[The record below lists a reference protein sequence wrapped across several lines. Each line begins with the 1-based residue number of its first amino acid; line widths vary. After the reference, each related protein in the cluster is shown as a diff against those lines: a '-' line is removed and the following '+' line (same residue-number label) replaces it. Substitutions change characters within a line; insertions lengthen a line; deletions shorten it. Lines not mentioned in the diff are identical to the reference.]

1 MKVSVNWLRELAPG
15 IEGSAEDLADHLSM
29 TAVAVDEVLRIG
41 AGIEGVV
48 VARVE
53 ETGAHPNADRL
64 YLASITAATDERIGV
79 VVGAPV
85 RAGALYPYAPP
96 GTTLPGGL
104 KIGARKI
111 RGETSHGMLCSE
123 RELGLGW
130 DHAGILQLPPD
141 LAAGERLAETLGFPD
156 HVLELDLTPNRADLA
171 GHLGVA
177 RELAPE
183 GEAGLVL
190 PSFGTAADA
199 WTPSWNDGGRD
210 VSAAGVR
217 VVIEDPERCSRF
229 LGIVI
234 RGVRVGP
241 SPAWLAARLW
251 AIGGRPIN
259 NVVDATN
266 YVMHELNHPLH
277 AYDLATLRGPEI
289 RVRAGLEGE
298 RLRTLDGEERPLAEV
313 SSVIADSDRAIGLAG
328 VMGGEDT
335 EVSSATTDVFLE
347 CAVFDPLRTRRT
359 ARHAGLATDAS
370 YRFERGVDH
379 TDVEKAITRCA
390 RLILATAGGRGEE
403 QALRVGSLPGE
414 LPVLELRPSRVRQVL
429 GWSFDREELA
439 SILAPIGFQPA
450 NGVEAGG
457 ESPLRLLVPG
467 WRSDV
472 RREID
477 LVEEVARRHGYN
489 RFEGGVFAVR
499 PSSVPDDPAWER
511 AERVRRLFVARGYL
525 ETRSASFATRRRAG
539 PDAVELRNPLSA
551 EEARLR
557 TDLVASLLDR
567 LEYNLAR
574 GRREVRLFEIGTA
587 FAAAGSAGAA
597 SGAQTPP
604 ALPHEELRAAF
615 VVTGGREP
623 EHWAA
628 QTADVDVWDLKGLIE
643 ELAEDLLGAAVTA
656 VLPDA
661 AELAEAGLLGVARWL
676 DDEAFKLERAGRA
689 VGLAGHV
696 TESAV
701 DAPPWAAP
709 VWAGE
714 FRLAAVGRGAEAA
727 FAALSPY
734 PPVRRD
740 LAIIVEAERAA
751 SELEGFIREA
761 GPPFLESVRL
771 FDVYEGGEIPE
782 GCRSLAWRFRF
793 RAADRTLTDE
803 EVDAA
808 MDAIT
813 SALEEKSDAR
823 IRTS

>member
-15 IEGSAEDLADHLSM
+15 IEGSPEDLADHLSM
-29 TAVAVDEVLRIG
+29 TAVAVDEVHPIG
-41 AGIEGVV
+41 AGIESVV

-53 ETGAHPNADRL
+53 EATAHPDADRL
-64 YLASITAATDERIGV
+64 NLASITVGTDELTGV

-85 RAGALYPYAPP
+85 RAGGLYPHAPP

-111 RGETSHGMLCSE
+111 RGQTSHGMLCSE

-130 DHAGILQLPPD
+130 DHSGILELPPD
-141 LAAGERLAETLGFPD
+141 LLPGAPLAEALGFPD

-190 PSFGTAADA
+190 PSFGPAADA
-199 WTPSWNDGGRD
+199 WKPTWIDGERD
-210 VSAAGVR
+210 VSAAGMR

-234 RGVRVGP
+234 RGLRVGP

-251 AIGGRPIN
+251 ALGGRPIN

-266 YVMHELNHPLH
+266 YAMHELNHPLH
-277 AYDLATLRGPEI
+277 AYDLATLRGPEV
-289 RVRAGLEGE
+289 RVRAGREGE
-298 RLRTLDGEERPLAEV
+298 RLRTLDGEEHALAEV
-313 SSVIADSDRAIGLAG
+313 ASVIADADGAIGLAG
-328 VMGGEDT
+328 VMGGEGT

-359 ARHAGLATDAS
+359 ARQAGLSTDAS
-370 YRFERGVDH
+370 YRFERGVDR

-390 RLILATAGGRGEE
+390 RLILATAGGRAEE
-403 QALRVGSLPGE
+403 QAVRVGPLPGE
-414 LPVLELRPSRVRQVL
+414 RTVLELRPSRVRQVL
-429 GWSFDREELA
+429 GRSFDREELTG
-439 SILAPIGFQPA
+439 ILAPIGFQPA
-450 NGVEAGG
+450 NGSEQADD
-457 ESPLRLLVPG
+457 SPLRLYVPG
-467 WRSDV
+467 WRNDV
-472 RREID
+472 TREID

-489 RFEGGVFAVR
+489 RFEGGAFAVR

-525 ETRSASFATRRRAG
+525 EARSASFATERRAG
-539 PDAVELRNPLSA
+539 PDAVELHNPLSA

-557 TDLVASLLDR
+557 TDLIASLLDP

-574 GRREVRLFEIGTA
+574 GRRDVRLFEIGTA
-587 FAAAGSAGAA
+587 FAARRDDEG
-597 SGAQTPP
+597 PP
-604 ALPHEELRAAF
+604 VLPLEELRAAF

-623 EHWAA
+623 EHWGVEA
-628 QTADVDVWDLKGLIE
+628 ADVDLWDLKGLAE
-643 ELAEDLLGAAVTA
+643 ELAEDLLGAGVTP

-661 AELAEAGLLGVARWL
+661 AERVGEAGLGSIARWL
-676 DDEAFKLERAGRA
+676 DGEAFELERQGRV
-689 VGLAGHV
+689 VGLAGRV
-696 TESAV
+696 KDAAV
-701 DAPPWAAP
+701 DAPRWAAP

-714 FRLAAVGRGAEAA
+714 FRLAAVRLDAEAA
-727 FAALSPY
+727 FASLSPY
-734 PPVRRD
+734 PRVGRD
-740 LAIIVEAERAA
+740 LAIIVSEKRTV
-751 SELEGFIREA
+751 SELEEVIRRA
-761 GPPFLESVRL
+761 CPPFLESVWL
-771 FDVYEGGEIPE
+771 FDVYEGEEIPE

-793 RAADRTLTDE
+793 QAADRTLTDE

-808 MDAIT
+808 MNAVTI
-813 SALEEKSDAR
+813 ALEDKSDAR